1 MLAPAG
7 LAPVRL
13 PRRLWQEMSWPEF
26 RRLPPDTVAVL
37 PVGAI
42 EQHGPHLPVFVDSC
56 INAGLLARALEAAP
70 DDLPFSALPIQS
82 VGKSEEHI
90 AYPGTLLL
98 SGETLVRVLLELGE
112 SVARAG
118 VRRLLLL
125 NSHGGQ
131 PQVLD
136 IVART
141 LRRTHG
147 LFVVN
152 ASWMGLGIPD
162 GLFSAEERRFGIHG
176 GDIETSL
183 MLHLRP
189 DLVNMARAADFR
201 SAAIALATEC
211 EILEAEGRIGF
222 GWLTQD
228 LHPAGACGNA
238 LGATAEKGRL
248 VAEHQ
253 VVRFLRL
260 VREIADYDLRRLR
273 PDTAIDE
280 DAAG

>member
-1 MLAPAG
+1 MPA
-7 LAPVRL
+7 
-13 PRRLWQEMSWPEF
+13 RLWQEMSWPEF
-26 RRLPPDTVAVL
+26 RHLPGNTVAVL

-42 EQHGPHLPVFVDSC
+42 EQHGPHLPVYVDSC
-56 INAGLLARALEAAP
+56 INAELLATALAAAP
-70 DDLPFSALPIQS
+70 DDLPVTALPIQS

-98 SGETLVRVLLELGE
+98 SAGTLTRLLLELGE

-141 LRRTHG
+141 LRRTQAM
-147 LFVVN
+147 FVVN
-152 ASWMGLGIPD
+152 ASWGSLGMPD

-176 GDIETSL
+176 GEIETSL

-189 DLVNMARAADFR
+189 DLVRMERAQDFR
-201 SAAIALATEC
+201 SAAIDLANEGAV
-211 EILEAEGRIGF
+211 LEAEGRIGF

-228 LHPAGACGNA
+228 LHVAGACGNA
-238 LGATAEKGRL
+238 LAATAEKGRL
-248 VAEHQ
+248 VAEYQ
-253 VVRFLRL
+253 VARFLRL
-260 VREIADYDLRRLR
+260 VREIADYDLERLR
-273 PDTAIDE
+273 TDDDIDAG
-280 DAAG
+280 DGAA

>member
-1 MLAPAG
+1 
-7 LAPVRL
+7 
-13 PRRLWQEMSWPEF
+13 MSWPEF
-26 RRLPPDTVAVL
+26 RQLPSGTVAVL

-56 INAGLLARALEAAP
+56 INGELLARALDAAP
-70 DDLPFSALPIQS
+70 DDLPITALPIQS

-98 SGETLVRVLLELGE
+98 GAETLTRVLTELGE
-112 SVARAG
+112 SVARTG
-118 VRRLLLL
+118 VRRLVLL

-141 LRRTHG
+141 LRRTHAM
-147 LFVVN
+147 FVVN
-152 ASWMGLGIPD
+152 ASWGGLGLPD
-162 GLFSAEERRFGIHG
+162 GLFDAAERRFGIHG

-189 DLVNMARAADFR
+189 DLVDMSRARDFR
-201 SAAIALATEC
+201 SRAIEIAGEC
-211 EILEAEGRIGF
+211 TLLEAEGRIGF

-238 LGATAEKGRL
+238 SAATEAKGRA

-253 VVRFLRL
+253 VARFLTL
-260 VREIADYDLRRLR
+260 VREVSVYDLGRIRGN
-273 PDTAIDE
+273 DAIH
-280 DAAG
+280 AG